1 MKAAKTSRLFYA
13 LWPDAATRTALATLC
28 AQLPGNRMSPDN
40 LHLTLAFLGQQP
52 QTLLPVLKKISAA
65 LPPLDAPLHIDYLG
79 FFKRRRIVWA
89 GLHNPPAEL
98 FALQETLAQQLR
110 QHHITFDDSP
120 AFKPHITL
128 ARDSALPHETAITP
142 IHWVAG
148 RIVLVESISRPEGV
162 QYRVLGLKGGWLC

>member
-1 MKAAKTSRLFYA
+1 MSAVKTARLFYA
-13 LWPDAATRTALATLC
+13 LWPDATTRTTLATLC

-65 LPPLDAPLHIDYLG
+65 LPPLNAPLHIDHLG

-89 GLHNPPAEL
+89 GMHHAPAAL
-98 FALQETLAQQLR
+98 FDLQQTLAQQLR
-110 QHHITFDDSP
+110 QHQISFDDQP
-120 AFKPHITL
+120 AYKPHITL
-128 ARDSALPHETAITP
+128 ARDSVLPQETAITP
-142 IHWVAG
+142 IHWRVW

-162 QYRVLGLKGGWLC
+162 QYRVLG

>member
-1 MKAAKTSRLFYA
+1 MKTVKTSRLFYA
-13 LWPDAATRTALATLC
+13 LWPDATTRTALATLC
-28 AQLPGNRMSPDN
+28 AALSGNRMQPGN

-65 LPPLDAPLHIDYLG
+65 LPPLDEPLHIDHLG

-110 QHHITFDDSP
+110 QHQISFDDQP

-128 ARDSALPHETAITP
+128 ARDSVLPQETAITP
-142 IHWVAG
+142 IHMVAG

-162 QYRVLGLKGGWLC
+162 LYRLLD